1 MLRREEGFTLTELL
15 VTTAISSIVIAGI
28 AVFILTGYR
37 TFDSIST
44 VLAENEELSLARMAL
59 TEDIRSA
66 YPDATPMCASPDATL
81 TCASPDGRKLTLGVY
96 AQATGF
102 RVIEYEYLLATGEL
116 TRRVIPYSGLATPG
130 PTANPSAQTL
140 ARKLARGYTSAIF
153 LVDVVQST
161 VSASIPLPGR
171 TAGEPARVFQI
182 SAAMRPQKP

>member
-1 MLRREEGFTLTELL
+1 MLRREEGFTLLETL
-15 VTTAISSIVIAGI
+15 VTGAISSVLIAGI
-28 AVFILTGYR
+28 AVFVLTGYR

-66 YPDATPMCASPDATL
+66 YPDATLTLASPE
-81 TCASPDGRKLTLGVY
+81 GRKLTLGVY

-102 RVIEYEYLLATGEL
+102 RVIEYEYVPATGEL
-116 TRRVIPYSGLATPG
+116 TRRVVPYSGLATPG
-130 PTANPSAQTL
+130 ATANPSAQTIARRL
-140 ARKLARGYTSAIF
+140 AFNYAPAVFS
-153 LVDVVQST
+153 
-161 VSASIPLPGR
+161 VSIAQATATASIPLAGR